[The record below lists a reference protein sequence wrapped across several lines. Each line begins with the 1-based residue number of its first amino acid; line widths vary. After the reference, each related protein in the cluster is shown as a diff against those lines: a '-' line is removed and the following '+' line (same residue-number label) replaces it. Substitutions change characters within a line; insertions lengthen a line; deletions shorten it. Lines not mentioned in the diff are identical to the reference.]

1 MKYESSGWSIVI
13 TQQIA
18 VTFTIL
24 IMTFAWDIVL
34 VFKLNAD
41 SGSLRI
47 LSEGPIFFWSL
58 SSTLDQELITV
69 SWVWSF
75 LPEIGKQCKKKEF
88 LLRVG
93 PLVGIGNI
101 LQQNRAVLLKEL
113 TDMRIQDFHAVGY
126 D

>member
-47 LSEGPIFFWSL
+47 LSEGPIFFWSFSVL
-58 SSTLDQELITV
+58 NS
-69 SWVWSF
+69 
-75 LPEIGKQCKKKEF
+75 
-88 LLRVG
+88 G
-93 PLVGIGNI
+93 PGAYYCVMGLVFP
-101 LQQNRAVLLKEL
+101 A
-113 TDMRIQDFHAVGY
+113 
-126 D
+126 

>member
-1 MKYESSGWSIVI
+1 MKGQFFSG
-13 TQQIA
+13 
-18 VTFTIL
+18 L
-24 IMTFAWDIVL
+24 
-34 VFKLNAD
+34 
-41 SGSLRI
+41 
-47 LSEGPIFFWSL
+47 SL